1 MENGI
6 MWHKLVEQRH
16 QERIRETEMYWLTRQ
31 VSVAQESR
39 RPIAVAIRARL
50 AQVLITWGE
59 ALLPRGVPAE
69 RRQVIVQ

>member
-6 MWHKLVEQRH
+6 HWHKLVEQCH
-16 QERIRETEMYWLTRQ
+16 QERIRETEMYWQ
-31 VSVAQESR
+31 FSEMQKSR

-59 ALLPRGVPAE
+59 ALLPRGVSANG
-69 RRQVIVQ
+69 RQVIAQ